1 MARIVVALGGNA
13 ILQPGQK
20 GTYEEQLTNVK
31 NTTTQ
36 IAKMVQEG
44 HEVVITHGNGPQV
57 GAILLQNEAGEKL
70 YNVPSMP
77 MDVCGSETQGFIG
90 YMIQQSLI
98 NEFVK
103 ENIKKPV
110 ATVVTQ
116 VLVDKDDPAF
126 SHPTKPVGPF
136 YTKEEAEKR
145 QKEHPNEV
153 WIEDAGRGYRRVVPS
168 PDPKAIVEKDAV
180 NCLVA
185 NGSIVIASGGGGIPV
200 IKEVDGTYKGVEAVI
215 DKDLAG
221 ERLAQEVGADI
232 LLILT
237 DVPNAYIN
245 YKKENEKALGEVK
258 VEEIEKYQEEGH
270 FKAGSMGPKVKAAI
284 RFVKDGGKMAII
296 TALEK
301 AVDALSGKAGTRI
314 VP

>member
-31 NTTTQ
+31 NTTSQ

-57 GAILLQNEAGEKL
+57 GAVLLQNEGGEKL

-98 NEFVK
+98 NEFIK

-126 SHPTKPVGPF
+126 SNPTKPVGPF

-200 IKEVDGTYKGVEAVI
+200 VKEPDGTYRGVEAVI

-232 LLILT
+232 FLILT

-245 YKKENEKALGEVK
+245 YKKEDEKALGEIK
-258 VEEIEKYQEEGH
+258 VEELERYQEEGH

-301 AVDALSGKAGTRI
+301 AVDALSGKAGTRVI
-314 VP
+314 P

>member
-13 ILQPGQK
+13 ILKPGQK
-20 GTYEEQLTNVK
+20 GTYEEQLENVK

-36 IAKMVQEG
+36 IAKMVEEG
-44 HEVVITHGNGPQV
+44 YEVVITHGNGPQV

-70 YNVPSMP
+70 YNVPAKP
-77 MDVCGSETQGFIG
+77 MDVCGAETQGFIG

-98 NEFVK
+98 NEFIRK
-103 ENIKKPV
+103 GMDKSV

-116 VLVDKDDPAF
+116 VLVSKDDPAF

-145 QKEHPNEV
+145 QKEKPNEV
-153 WIEDAGRGYRRVVPS
+153 WIEDSGRGYRRVVPS
-168 PDPKAIVEKDAV
+168 PDPKAIVEKKAI

-185 NGSIVIASGGGGIPV
+185 NGNIVIASGGGGIPV
-200 IKEVDGTYKGVEAVI
+200 IKEEDGTYKGVEAVI

-221 ERLAQEVGADI
+221 ERLAQEVNADI

-237 DVPNAYIN
+237 DVENAYIN
-245 YKKENEKALGEVK
+245 YRKENEKALGEVK
-258 VEEIEKYQEEGH
+258 LEEIEKYQEEGH

-284 RFVKDGGKMAII
+284 RFVKNGGKMAII

-301 AVDALSGKAGTRI
+301 AIDALAGKAGTRI
-314 VP
+314 IP

>member
-13 ILQPGQK
+13 ILKPGQK
-20 GTYEEQLTNVK
+20 GTYTEQLENVK
-31 NTTTQ
+31 NTTHQ
-36 IAKMVQEG
+36 IAKMVKEG
-44 HEVVITHGNGPQV
+44 YEVVITHGNGPQV
-57 GAILLQNEAGEKL
+57 GAILLQNEGGEKL
-70 YNVPSMP
+70 FGVPSMP

-98 NEFVK
+98 NEFIK
-103 ENIKKPV
+103 EDIDKSV

-116 VLVDKDDPAF
+116 VLVSKDDPAF
-126 SHPTKPVGPF
+126 SNPTKPVGPF

-145 QKEHPNEV
+145 QKEKPDEV

-180 NCLVA
+180 NCLVSSG
-185 NGSIVIASGGGGIPV
+185 NIVIASGGGGIPV
-200 IKEVDGTYKGVEAVI
+200 VKEKDGTYRGVEAVI

-221 ERLAQEVGADI
+221 ERLAQEVNADI

-245 YKKENEKALGEVK
+245 YKKENEKALGEVT
-258 VEEIEKYQEEGH
+258 VSELEKYQEEGH

-284 RFVKDGGKMAII
+284 RFVKNGGKMAII

-301 AVDALSGKAGTRI
+301 AVEALAGKAGTRVI
-314 VP
+314 P